1 MRKWSIV
8 ALTIILMAIVGAVFF
23 PSFQIAE
30 VKNHSDSFTEPMKK
44 AEIEEI
50 DVMTGYAFGK
60 PLYTKHRLVIINS
73 SGMFY
78 LPLNALASDKP
89 LNIVFEASGNL
100 IQNERFEFRRTLVI
114 NATKNITMLNFMAG
128 KFLMRGTERLTKA
141 PDWVSCEVK
150 ITGNNIER
158 IAKSKDGVVIWD
170 DSEGIEGIELSP
182 GIYKIE
188 TKIYGV
194 PKEELR
200 NVSFKVILTARYAL
214 TKSTSLFHQIRF

>member
-73 SGMFY
+73 LGCS
-78 LPLNALASDKP
+78 
-89 LNIVFEASGNL
+89 
-100 IQNERFEFRRTLVI
+100 
-114 NATKNITMLNFMAG
+114 
-128 KFLMRGTERLTKA
+128 
-141 PDWVSCEVK
+141 
-150 ITGNNIER
+150 
-158 IAKSKDGVVIWD
+158 
-170 DSEGIEGIELSP
+170 
-182 GIYKIE
+182 IY
-188 TKIYGV
+188 
-194 PKEELR
+194 P
-200 NVSFKVILTARYAL
+200 
-214 TKSTSLFHQIRF
+214 